1 MLKNKYILDPWSI
14 IENKFDSTKMID
26 SESIFSLGNGKIGQ
40 RGNFEE
46 DFSNNKTIGN
56 YISGIYFR
64 DKTKVGWWKK
74 GYPEYFAKMVNC
86 PNWNKI
92 HISINNQ
99 VLDLNNCKILSYR
112 RELNM
117 KEGWCERKALVLT
130 NNSVKIEIQSKK
142 FISLKRVNIGAI
154 NYKIKVF
161 DDNTNVNILPCID
174 INIRNNDSNW
184 NEPFLETFDSISK
197 NNLSIVN
204 SSVINSEFEIATFF
218 ETTYSLNNEKVDV
231 NYIKSNN
238 KNLIGSSSEFLLN
251 KNDELTVFKVGGY
264 LNSNDSRKK
273 EFHNIIKKECE
284 NALKIGF
291 NDLCKES
298 ADEWKKIWKDSDIK
312 INGDVKS
319 QQAIRFNI
327 FHLNQTFNGN
337 DSKLNIGPKGF
348 TGEKYGGVTY
358 WDTEA
363 YCIPFYL
370 GTKDSSVAKNL
381 LNQRNDQLKN
391 AIKNAEKIGLNH
403 GAALYPMVTVNG
415 EECHNE
421 WEITF
426 EEIHR
431 NAAIAQAIKKYITS
445 TEDYNFLENKGI
457 KILIAISRF
466 WQQRVNYSKALNKYV
481 ILGVT
486 GPNEYENNID
496 NNWYTNYSAKWCLE
510 YTIKQLSEIAK
521 RNSVSKDIICEA
533 NELGLN
539 EISSWKKIIDNIYIP
554 YSKDLNI
561 FIQNDGFLNKDLQP
575 INKIPSSQRPI
586 NQNWSWDRI
595 LRSPYIKQADVLQ
608 GFYFF
613 EDDFSKSELES
624 NFNFYE
630 QFTVH
635 ESSLSACIHSILAS
649 RMNNVEKAYD
659 YFVRASRLDLDD
671 YNKEIKQGLHITSMG
686 GSWMSIIEG
695 FAGVRI
701 LDNKIHLN
709 TKIPKNWE
717 SYSFKL
723 NIKNRKFNVLIN
735 KNESKID
742 LLSGEKIDII
752 LNNHELTINSKTTK
766 INQK

>member
-92 HISINNQ
+92 RISINNQ
-99 VLDLNNCKILSYR
+99 LLDLNKCKILSFK

-130 NNSVKIEIQSKK
+130 NNSIKIEIQSKK

-161 DDNTNVNILPCID
+161 DDNVNINVFPCID
-174 INIRNNDSNW
+174 INVRNNDSNW
-184 NEPFLETFDSISK
+184 NEPFLQTIDSISK

-204 SSVINSEFEIATFF
+204 SKVINSEFQISTFF
-218 ETTYSLNNEKVDV
+218 KSTYSLNNKKVD
-231 NYIKSNN
+231 IKYLESNDE
-238 KNLIGSSSEFLLN
+238 NLIGSSSVFSLN
-251 KNDELTVFKVGGY
+251 KDDELTIFKVGGY
-264 LNSNDSRKK
+264 INSNDSRKK
-273 EFHNIIKKECE
+273 DFNNIIEKECE
-284 NALKIGF
+284 NALKTGF
-291 NDLCKES
+291 IDLCKENT
-298 ADEWKKIWKDSDIK
+298 DEWKKIWDDSDII

-337 DSKLNIGPKGF
+337 DSSLNIGPKGF

-370 GTKDSSVAKNL
+370 GTKDSTVAKNL
-381 LNQRNDQLKN
+381 LNQRYDQLKN

-431 NAAIAQAIKKYITS
+431 NAAIAQAIKKYVT
-445 TEDYNFLENKGI
+445 TTGNYKFLENKGI

-466 WQQRVNYSKALNKYV
+466 WQQRVNYSQLINKYV

-486 GPNEYENNID
+486 GPNEYENNVD

-510 YTIKQLSEIAK
+510 LTLKQLSEIAK
-521 RNSVSKDIICEA
+521 RKNIDIEIVFKNNNINIQEIA
-533 NELGLN
+533 N
-539 EISSWKKIIDNIYIP
+539 WKKIIKNIHLP
-554 YSKDLNI
+554 YSKDLNV

-575 INKIPSSQRPI
+575 IDNIKSDERPI
-586 NQNWSWDRI
+586 NQNWSWDKI

-613 EDDFSKSELES
+613 ENDFSKSELES
-624 NFNFYE
+624 NFNYYE

-649 RMNNVEKAYD
+649 RMNKIEKAYE
-659 YFVRASRLDLDD
+659 YYIRASRLDLDD

-701 LDNKIHLN
+701 FKEKLYIN
-709 TKIPKNWE
+709 TNIPKNWD

-723 NIKNRKFNVLIN
+723 NIKNRKISVLIN
-735 KNESKID
+735 KHETKIE
-742 LLSGEKIDII
+742 LLLGEKIDIV
-752 LNNHELTINSKTTK
+752 LNNQETTIYPKTIK
-766 INQK
+766 IN

>member
-92 HISINNQ
+92 RISINNQ
-99 VLDLNNCKILSYR
+99 LLDLNKCKILSFK

-130 NNSVKIEIQSKK
+130 NNSIKIEIQSKK

-161 DDNTNVNILPCID
+161 DDNVNINVFPCID
-174 INIRNNDSNW
+174 INVRNNDSNW
-184 NEPFLETFDSISK
+184 NEPFLQTIDSISK

-204 SSVINSEFEIATFF
+204 SKVINSEFQISTFF
-218 ETTYSLNNEKVDV
+218 KSTYSLNNKKVD
-231 NYIKSNN
+231 IKYLESNDE
-238 KNLIGSSSEFLLN
+238 NLIGSSSVFTL
-251 KNDELTVFKVGGY
+251 KKHYELTILKVVVY
-264 LNSNDSRKK
+264 INSNDSRKK
-273 EFHNIIKKECE
+273 DFNNIIEKECE
-284 NALKIGF
+284 NALKTGF
-291 NDLCKES
+291 IDLCKENT
-298 ADEWKKIWKDSDIK
+298 DEWKKIWDDSDII

-337 DSKLNIGPKGF
+337 DSSLNIGPKGF

-370 GTKDSSVAKNL
+370 GTKDSTVAKNL
-381 LNQRNDQLKN
+381 LNQRYDQLKN

-431 NAAIAQAIKKYITS
+431 NAAIAQAIKKYVT
-445 TEDYNFLENKGI
+445 TTGNYKFLENKGI

-466 WQQRVNYSKALNKYV
+466 WQQRVNYSQLINKYV

-486 GPNEYENNID
+486 GPNEYENNVD

-510 YTIKQLSEIAK
+510 FTIKQLSEIAK
-521 RNSVSKDIICEA
+521 RKNIDKEIVFKNNNINIQEIA
-533 NELGLN
+533 N
-539 EISSWKKIIDNIYIP
+539 WKKIIKNIHLP
-554 YSKDLNI
+554 YSKDLNV

-575 INKIPSSQRPI
+575 IDNIKSDERPI
-586 NQNWSWDRI
+586 NQNWSWDKI

-613 EDDFSKSELES
+613 ENDFSKSELES
-624 NFNFYE
+624 NFNYYE

-649 RMNNVEKAYD
+649 RMNKIEKAYE
-659 YFVRASRLDLDD
+659 YYIRASRLDLDD

-701 LDNKIHLN
+701 FKEKLYIN
-709 TKIPKNWE
+709 TKIPKNWD

-723 NIKNRKFNVLIN
+723 NVKNRKISVLIN
-735 KNESKID
+735 KHETKIE
-742 LLSGEKIDII
+742 LLLGEKIDIV
-752 LNNHELTINSKTTK
+752 LNNQETTIYPKTIK
-766 INQK
+766 IN

>member
-92 HISINNQ
+92 RISINNQ
-99 VLDLNNCKILSYR
+99 LLDLNKCKILSFK

-130 NNSVKIEIQSKK
+130 NNSIKIEIQSKK

-161 DDNTNVNILPCID
+161 DDNVNINVFPCID
-174 INIRNNDSNW
+174 INVKNNDSNW
-184 NEPFLETFDSISK
+184 NEPFLQTIDSISK

-204 SSVINSEFEIATFF
+204 SKVINSEFQISTFF
-218 ETTYSLNNEKVDV
+218 KSTYSLNNKKVD
-231 NYIKSNN
+231 IKYLESNDE
-238 KNLIGSSSEFLLN
+238 NLIGSSSVFSLN
-251 KNDELTVFKVGGY
+251 KDDELTIFKVGGY
-264 LNSNDSRKK
+264 INSNDSRKK
-273 EFHNIIKKECE
+273 DFNNIIEKECE
-284 NALKIGF
+284 NALKTGF
-291 NDLCKES
+291 IDLCKENT
-298 ADEWKKIWKDSDIK
+298 DEWKKIWNDSDII

-337 DSKLNIGPKGF
+337 DSSLNIGPKGF

-370 GTKDSSVAKNL
+370 GTKDSTVAKNL
-381 LNQRNDQLKN
+381 LNQRYDQLKN

-431 NAAIAQAIKKYITS
+431 NAAIAQAIKKYVT
-445 TEDYNFLENKGI
+445 TTGNYKFLENKGI

-466 WQQRVNYSKALNKYV
+466 WQQRVNYSQLINKYV

-486 GPNEYENNID
+486 GPNEYENNVD

-510 YTIKQLSEIAK
+510 FTIKQLSEIAK
-521 RNSVSKDIICEA
+521 RKNIDKEIVFKNNNINIQEIA
-533 NELGLN
+533 N
-539 EISSWKKIIDNIYIP
+539 WKKIIKNIHLP
-554 YSKDLNI
+554 YSKDLNV

-575 INKIPSSQRPI
+575 IDNIKSDERPI
-586 NQNWSWDRI
+586 NQNWSWDKI

-613 EDDFSKSELES
+613 ENDFSKSELES
-624 NFNFYE
+624 NFNYYE

-649 RMNNVEKAYD
+649 RMNKIEKAYE
-659 YFVRASRLDLDD
+659 YYIRASRLDLDD

-701 LDNKIHLN
+701 FKEKLYIN
-709 TKIPKNWE
+709 TNIPKNWD

-723 NIKNRKFNVLIN
+723 NIKNRKISVLIN
-735 KNESKID
+735 KHETKIK
-742 LLSGEKIDII
+742 LLLGEKIDIV
-752 LNNHELTINSKTTK
+752 LNNQETTIYPKTIK
-766 INQK
+766 IN

>member
-92 HISINNQ
+92 RISINNQ
-99 VLDLNNCKILSYR
+99 LLDLNKCKILSFK

-130 NNSVKIEIQSKK
+130 NNSIKIEIQSKK

-161 DDNTNVNILPCID
+161 DDNVNINVFPCID
-174 INIRNNDSNW
+174 INVRNNDSNW
-184 NEPFLETFDSISK
+184 NEPFLQTIDSISK

-204 SSVINSEFEIATFF
+204 SKVINSEFQISTFF
-218 ETTYSLNNEKVDV
+218 KSTYSLNNKKVD
-231 NYIKSNN
+231 IKYLESNDE
-238 KNLIGSSSEFLLN
+238 NLIGSSSVFSLN
-251 KNDELTVFKVGGY
+251 KDDELTIFKVGGY
-264 LNSNDSRKK
+264 INSNDSRKK
-273 EFHNIIKKECE
+273 DFNNIIEKECE
-284 NALKIGF
+284 NALKTGF
-291 NDLCKES
+291 IDLCKENT
-298 ADEWKKIWKDSDIK
+298 DEWKKIWDDSDII

-337 DSKLNIGPKGF
+337 DSSLNIGPKGF

-370 GTKDSSVAKNL
+370 GTKDSTVAKNL
-381 LNQRNDQLKN
+381 LNQRYDQLKN

-431 NAAIAQAIKKYITS
+431 NAAIAQAIKKYVT
-445 TEDYNFLENKGI
+445 TTGNYKFLENKGI

-466 WQQRVNYSKALNKYV
+466 WQQRVNYSQLINKYV

-486 GPNEYENNID
+486 GPNEYENNVD

-510 YTIKQLSEIAK
+510 FTIKQLSEIAK
-521 RNSVSKDIICEA
+521 RKNIDKEIVFKNNNINIQEIA
-533 NELGLN
+533 N
-539 EISSWKKIIDNIYIP
+539 WKKIIKNIHLP
-554 YSKDLNI
+554 YSKDLNV

-575 INKIPSSQRPI
+575 IDNIKSDERPI
-586 NQNWSWDRI
+586 NQNWSWDKI

-613 EDDFSKSELES
+613 ENDFSKSELES
-624 NFNFYE
+624 NFNYYE

-649 RMNNVEKAYD
+649 RMNKIEKAYE
-659 YFVRASRLDLDD
+659 YYIRASRLDLDD

-701 LDNKIHLN
+701 IKEKLYIN
-709 TKIPKNWE
+709 TNIPKNWD

-723 NIKNRKFNVLIN
+723 NIKNRKISVLIN
-735 KNESKID
+735 KHETKIK
-742 LLSGEKIDII
+742 LLLGEKIDIV
-752 LNNHELTINSKTTK
+752 LNNQETTIYPKTIK
-766 INQK
+766 IN

>member
-92 HISINNQ
+92 RISINNQ
-99 VLDLNNCKILSYR
+99 LLDLNKCKILSFK

-130 NNSVKIEIQSKK
+130 NNSIKIEIQSKK

-161 DDNTNVNILPCID
+161 DDNVNINVFPCID
-174 INIRNNDSNW
+174 INVKNNDSNW
-184 NEPFLETFDSISK
+184 NEPFLQTIDSISK

-204 SSVINSEFEIATFF
+204 SKVINSEFQISTFF
-218 ETTYSLNNEKVDV
+218 KSTYSLNNKKVD
-231 NYIKSNN
+231 IKYLESNDE
-238 KNLIGSSSEFLLN
+238 NLIGSSSVFSLN
-251 KNDELTVFKVGGY
+251 KDDELTIFKVGGY
-264 LNSNDSRKK
+264 INSNDSRKK
-273 EFHNIIKKECE
+273 DFNNIIEKECE
-284 NALKIGF
+284 NALKTGF
-291 NDLCKES
+291 IELCKENT
-298 ADEWKKIWKDSDIK
+298 DEWKKIWDDSDIIIK
-312 INGDVKS
+312 GDVKS

-337 DSKLNIGPKGF
+337 DSSLNIGPKGF

-370 GTKDSSVAKNL
+370 GTKDSTVAKNL
-381 LNQRNDQLKN
+381 LNQRYDQLKN

-431 NAAIAQAIKKYITS
+431 NAAIAQAIKKYVT
-445 TEDYNFLENKGI
+445 TTGNYKFLENKGI

-466 WQQRVNYSKALNKYV
+466 WQQRVNYSQLINKYV

-486 GPNEYENNID
+486 GPNEYENNVD

-510 YTIKQLSEIAK
+510 FTIKQLSEIAK
-521 RNSVSKDIICEA
+521 RKNIDKEIVFKNNNINIQEIA
-533 NELGLN
+533 N
-539 EISSWKKIIDNIYIP
+539 WKKIIKNIHLP
-554 YSKDLNI
+554 YSKDLNV

-575 INKIPSSQRPI
+575 IDNIKSDERPI
-586 NQNWSWDRI
+586 NQNWSWDKI

-613 EDDFSKSELES
+613 ENDFSKSELES
-624 NFNFYE
+624 NFNYYE

-649 RMNNVEKAYD
+649 RMNKIEKAYE
-659 YFVRASRLDLDD
+659 YYIRASRLDLDD

-701 LDNKIHLN
+701 FKEKLYIN
-709 TKIPKNWE
+709 TNIPKNWD

-723 NIKNRKFNVLIN
+723 NIKNRKISVLIN
-735 KNESKID
+735 KHETKIK
-742 LLSGEKIDII
+742 LLLGEKIDIV
-752 LNNHELTINSKTTK
+752 LNNQETTIYPKTIK
-766 INQK
+766 IN

>member
-92 HISINNQ
+92 RISINNQ
-99 VLDLNNCKILSYR
+99 LLDLNKCKILSFK

-130 NNSVKIEIQSKK
+130 NNSIKIEIQSKK

-161 DDNTNVNILPCID
+161 DDNVNINVFPCID
-174 INIRNNDSNW
+174 INVRNNDSNW
-184 NEPFLETFDSISK
+184 NEPFLQTIDSISK

-204 SSVINSEFEIATFF
+204 SKVINSEFQISTFF
-218 ETTYSLNNEKVDV
+218 KSTYSLNNKKVD
-231 NYIKSNN
+231 IKYLESNDE
-238 KNLIGSSSEFLLN
+238 NLIGSSSVFSLN
-251 KNDELTVFKVGGY
+251 KDDELTIFKVGGY
-264 LNSNDSRKK
+264 INSNDSRKK
-273 EFHNIIKKECE
+273 DFNNIIEKECE
-284 NALKIGF
+284 NALKTGF
-291 NDLCKES
+291 IDLCKENT
-298 ADEWKKIWKDSDIK
+298 DEWKKIWDDSDIIIK
-312 INGDVKS
+312 GDVKS

-337 DSKLNIGPKGF
+337 DSSLNIGPKGF

-370 GTKDSSVAKNL
+370 GTKDSTVAKNL
-381 LNQRNDQLKN
+381 LNQRYDQLKN

-431 NAAIAQAIKKYITS
+431 NAAIAQAIKKYVT
-445 TEDYNFLENKGI
+445 TTGNYKFLENKGI

-466 WQQRVNYSKALNKYV
+466 WQQRVNYSQLINKYV

-486 GPNEYENNID
+486 GPNEYENNVD

-510 YTIKQLSEIAK
+510 FTIKQLSEIAK
-521 RNSVSKDIICEA
+521 RKNIDKEIVFKNNNINIQEIA
-533 NELGLN
+533 N
-539 EISSWKKIIDNIYIP
+539 WKKIIKNIHLP
-554 YSKDLNI
+554 YSKDLNV

-575 INKIPSSQRPI
+575 IDNIKSDERPI
-586 NQNWSWDRI
+586 NQNWSWDKI

-613 EDDFSKSELES
+613 ENDFSKSELES
-624 NFNFYE
+624 NFNYYE

-649 RMNNVEKAYD
+649 RMNKIEKAYE
-659 YFVRASRLDLDD
+659 YYIRASRLDLDD

-701 LDNKIHLN
+701 FKEKLYIN
-709 TKIPKNWE
+709 TKIPKNWD

-723 NIKNRKFNVLIN
+723 NVKNRKISVLIN
-735 KNESKID
+735 KHETKIE
-742 LLSGEKIDII
+742 LLLGEKIDIV
-752 LNNHELTINSKTTK
+752 LNNQETTIYPKTIK
-766 INQK
+766 IN

>member
-92 HISINNQ
+92 RISINNQ
-99 VLDLNNCKILSYR
+99 LLDLNKCKILSFK

-130 NNSVKIEIQSKK
+130 NNSIKIEIQSKK

-161 DDNTNVNILPCID
+161 DDNVNINVFPCID
-174 INIRNNDSNW
+174 INVKNNDSNW
-184 NEPFLETFDSISK
+184 NEPFLQTIDSISK

-204 SSVINSEFEIATFF
+204 SKVINSEFQISTFF
-218 ETTYSLNNEKVDV
+218 KSTYSLNNKKVD
-231 NYIKSNN
+231 IKYLESNDE
-238 KNLIGSSSEFLLN
+238 NLIGSSSVFSLN
-251 KNDELTVFKVGGY
+251 KDDELTIFKVGGY
-264 LNSNDSRKK
+264 INSNDSRKK
-273 EFHNIIKKECE
+273 DFNNIIEKECE
-284 NALKIGF
+284 NALKTGF
-291 NDLCKES
+291 IDLCKENT
-298 ADEWKKIWKDSDIK
+298 DEWKKIWDDSDIIIK
-312 INGDVKS
+312 GDVKS

-337 DSKLNIGPKGF
+337 DSSLNIGPKGF

-370 GTKDSSVAKNL
+370 GTKDSTVAKNL
-381 LNQRNDQLKN
+381 LNQRYDQLKN

-431 NAAIAQAIKKYITS
+431 NAAIAQAIKKYVT
-445 TEDYNFLENKGI
+445 TTGNYKFLENKGI

-466 WQQRVNYSKALNKYV
+466 WQQRVNYSQLINKYV

-486 GPNEYENNID
+486 GPNEYENNVD

-510 YTIKQLSEIAK
+510 FTIKQLSEIAK
-521 RNSVSKDIICEA
+521 RKNIDKEIVFKNNNINIQEIA
-533 NELGLN
+533 N
-539 EISSWKKIIDNIYIP
+539 WKKIIKNIHLP
-554 YSKDLNI
+554 YSKDLNV

-575 INKIPSSQRPI
+575 IDNIKSDERPI
-586 NQNWSWDRI
+586 NQNWSWDKI

-613 EDDFSKSELES
+613 ENDFSKSELES
-624 NFNFYE
+624 NFNYYE

-649 RMNNVEKAYD
+649 RMNKIEKAYE
-659 YFVRASRLDLDD
+659 YYIRASRLDLDD

-701 LDNKIHLN
+701 FKEKLYIN
-709 TKIPKNWE
+709 TNIPKNWD

-723 NIKNRKFNVLIN
+723 NIKNRKISVLIN
-735 KNESKID
+735 KHETKIE
-742 LLSGEKIDII
+742 LLLGEKIDIV
-752 LNNHELTINSKTTK
+752 LNNQETTIYPKTIK
-766 INQK
+766 IN

>member
-92 HISINNQ
+92 RISINNQ
-99 VLDLNNCKILSYR
+99 LLDLNKCKILSFK

-130 NNSVKIEIQSKK
+130 NNSIKIEIQSKK

-161 DDNTNVNILPCID
+161 DDNVNINVFPCID
-174 INIRNNDSNW
+174 INVRNNDSNW
-184 NEPFLETFDSISK
+184 NEPFLQTIDSISK

-204 SSVINSEFEIATFF
+204 SKVINSEFQISTFF
-218 ETTYSLNNEKVDV
+218 KSTYSLNNKKVD
-231 NYIKSNN
+231 IKYLESNDE
-238 KNLIGSSSEFLLN
+238 NLIGSSSVFSLN
-251 KNDELTVFKVGGY
+251 KDDELTIFKVGGY
-264 LNSNDSRKK
+264 INSNDSRKK
-273 EFHNIIKKECE
+273 DFNNIIEKECE
-284 NALKIGF
+284 NALKTGF
-291 NDLCKES
+291 IDLCKENTV
-298 ADEWKKIWKDSDIK
+298 EWKKIWDDSDII

-337 DSKLNIGPKGF
+337 DSNLNIGPKGF

-370 GTKDSSVAKNL
+370 GTKDSTVAKNL
-381 LNQRNDQLKN
+381 LNQRYDQLKN

-431 NAAIAQAIKKYITS
+431 NAAIAQAIKKYVT
-445 TEDYNFLENKGI
+445 TTGNYKFLENKGI

-466 WQQRVNYSKALNKYV
+466 WQQRVNYSQLINKYV

-486 GPNEYENNID
+486 GPNEYENNVD

-510 YTIKQLSEIAK
+510 FTIKQLSEIAK
-521 RNSVSKDIICEA
+521 RKNIDIEIVFKNNNINIQEIA
-533 NELGLN
+533 N
-539 EISSWKKIIDNIYIP
+539 WKKIIKNIHLP
-554 YSKDLNI
+554 YSKDLNV

-575 INKIPSSQRPI
+575 IDNIKSDERPI
-586 NQNWSWDRI
+586 NQNWSWDKI

-613 EDDFSKSELES
+613 ENDFSKSELES
-624 NFNFYE
+624 NFNYYE

-649 RMNNVEKAYD
+649 RMNKIEKAYE
-659 YFVRASRLDLDD
+659 YYIRASRLDLDD

-701 LDNKIHLN
+701 FKEKLYIN
-709 TKIPKNWE
+709 TNIPKNWD

-723 NIKNRKFNVLIN
+723 NIKNRKISVLIN
-735 KNESKID
+735 KHETKIE
-742 LLSGEKIDII
+742 LLLGEKIDIV
-752 LNNHELTINSKTTK
+752 LNNQETTIYPKTIK
-766 INQK
+766 IN

>member
-92 HISINNQ
+92 RISINNQ
-99 VLDLNNCKILSYR
+99 LLDLNKCKILSFK

-130 NNSVKIEIQSKK
+130 NNSIKIEIQSKK

-161 DDNTNVNILPCID
+161 DDNVNINVFPCID
-174 INIRNNDSNW
+174 INVRNNDSNW
-184 NEPFLETFDSISK
+184 NEPFLQTIDSISK

-204 SSVINSEFEIATFF
+204 SKVINSEFQISTFF
-218 ETTYSLNNEKVDV
+218 KSTYSLNNKKVD
-231 NYIKSNN
+231 IKYLESNDE
-238 KNLIGSSSEFLLN
+238 NLIGSSSVFSLN
-251 KNDELTVFKVGGY
+251 KDDELTIFKVGGY
-264 LNSNDSRKK
+264 INSNDSRKK
-273 EFHNIIKKECE
+273 DFNNIIEKECE
-284 NALKIGF
+284 NALKTGF
-291 NDLCKES
+291 IELCKENT
-298 ADEWKKIWKDSDIK
+298 DEWKKIWDDSDIIIK
-312 INGDVKS
+312 GDVKS

-337 DSKLNIGPKGF
+337 DSSLNIGPKGF

-370 GTKDSSVAKNL
+370 GTKDSTVAKNL
-381 LNQRNDQLKN
+381 LNQRYDQLKN

-431 NAAIAQAIKKYITS
+431 NAAIAQAIKKYVT
-445 TEDYNFLENKGI
+445 TTGNYKFLENKGI

-466 WQQRVNYSKALNKYV
+466 WQQRVNYSQLINKYV

-486 GPNEYENNID
+486 GPNEYENNVD

-510 YTIKQLSEIAK
+510 FTIKQLSEIAK
-521 RNSVSKDIICEA
+521 RKNIDKEIVFKNNNINIQEIA
-533 NELGLN
+533 N
-539 EISSWKKIIDNIYIP
+539 WKKIIKNIHLP
-554 YSKDLNI
+554 YSKDLNV

-575 INKIPSSQRPI
+575 IDNIKSDERPI
-586 NQNWSWDRI
+586 NQNWSWDKI

-613 EDDFSKSELES
+613 ENDFSKSELES
-624 NFNFYE
+624 NFNYYE

-649 RMNNVEKAYD
+649 RMNKIEKAYE
-659 YFVRASRLDLDD
+659 YYIRASRLDLDD

-701 LDNKIHLN
+701 FKEKLYIN
-709 TKIPKNWE
+709 TKIPKKWD

-723 NIKNRKFNVLIN
+723 NVKNRKISVLIN
-735 KNESKID
+735 KHETKIE
-742 LLSGEKIDII
+742 LLLGEKIDIV
-752 LNNHELTINSKTTK
+752 LNNQETTIYPKTIK
-766 INQK
+766 IN

>member
-92 HISINNQ
+92 RISINNQ
-99 VLDLNNCKILSYR
+99 LLDLNKCKILSFK

-130 NNSVKIEIQSKK
+130 NNSIKIEIQSKK

-161 DDNTNVNILPCID
+161 DDNVNINVFPCID
-174 INIRNNDSNW
+174 INVKNNDSNW
-184 NEPFLETFDSISK
+184 NEPFLQTIDSISK

-204 SSVINSEFEIATFF
+204 SKVINSEFQISTFF
-218 ETTYSLNNEKVDV
+218 KSTYSLNNKKVD
-231 NYIKSNN
+231 IKYLESNDE
-238 KNLIGSSSEFLLN
+238 NLIGSSSVFSLN
-251 KNDELTVFKVGGY
+251 KDDELTIFKVGGY
-264 LNSNDSRKK
+264 INSNDSRKK
-273 EFHNIIKKECE
+273 DFNNIIEKECE
-284 NALKIGF
+284 NALKTGF
-291 NDLCKES
+291 IDLCKENT
-298 ADEWKKIWKDSDIK
+298 DEWKKIWDDSDII

-337 DSKLNIGPKGF
+337 DSSLNIGPKGF

-370 GTKDSSVAKNL
+370 GTKDSTVAKNL
-381 LNQRNDQLKN
+381 LNQRYDQLKN

-431 NAAIAQAIKKYITS
+431 NAAIAQAIKKYVT
-445 TEDYNFLENKGI
+445 TTGNYKFLENKGI

-466 WQQRVNYSKALNKYV
+466 WQQRVNYSQLINKYV

-486 GPNEYENNID
+486 GPNEYENNVD

-510 YTIKQLSEIAK
+510 FTIKQLSEIAK
-521 RNSVSKDIICEA
+521 RKNIDIEIVFKNNNINIQEIA
-533 NELGLN
+533 N
-539 EISSWKKIIDNIYIP
+539 WKKIIKNIHLP
-554 YSKDLNI
+554 YSKDLNV

-575 INKIPSSQRPI
+575 IDNIKSDERPI
-586 NQNWSWDRI
+586 NQNWSWDKI

-613 EDDFSKSELES
+613 ENDFSKSELES
-624 NFNFYE
+624 NFNYYE

-649 RMNNVEKAYD
+649 RMNKIEKAYE
-659 YFVRASRLDLDD
+659 YYIRASRLDLDD

-701 LDNKIHLN
+701 FKEKLYIN
-709 TKIPKNWE
+709 TNIPKNWD

-723 NIKNRKFNVLIN
+723 NVKNRKISVLIN
-735 KNESKID
+735 KHETKIE
-742 LLSGEKIDII
+742 LLLGEKIDIV
-752 LNNHELTINSKTTK
+752 LNNQETTIYPKTIK
-766 INQK
+766 IN

>member
-92 HISINNQ
+92 RISINNQ
-99 VLDLNNCKILSYR
+99 LLDLNKCKILSFK

-130 NNSVKIEIQSKK
+130 NNSIKIEIQSKK

-161 DDNTNVNILPCID
+161 DDNVNINVFPCID
-174 INIRNNDSNW
+174 INVRNNDSNW
-184 NEPFLETFDSISK
+184 NEPFLQTIDSISK

-204 SSVINSEFEIATFF
+204 SKVINSEFQISTFF
-218 ETTYSLNNEKVDV
+218 KSTYSLNNKKVD
-231 NYIKSNN
+231 IKYLESNDE
-238 KNLIGSSSEFLLN
+238 NLIGSSSVFSLN
-251 KNDELTVFKVGGY
+251 KDDELTIFKVGGY
-264 LNSNDSRKK
+264 INSNDSRKK
-273 EFHNIIKKECE
+273 DFNNIIEKECE
-284 NALKIGF
+284 NALKTGF
-291 NDLCKES
+291 IDLCKENT
-298 ADEWKKIWKDSDIK
+298 DEWKKIWDDSDII

-337 DSKLNIGPKGF
+337 DSSLNIGPKGF

-370 GTKDSSVAKNL
+370 GTKDSTVAKNL
-381 LNQRNDQLKN
+381 LNQRYDQLKN

-431 NAAIAQAIKKYITS
+431 NSAIAQAIKKYVT
-445 TEDYNFLENKGI
+445 TTGNYKFLENKGI

-466 WQQRVNYSKALNKYV
+466 WQQRVNYSQLINKYV

-486 GPNEYENNID
+486 GPNEYENNVD

-510 YTIKQLSEIAK
+510 FTIKQLSEIAK
-521 RNSVSKDIICEA
+521 RKNIDIEIVFKNNNINIQEIA
-533 NELGLN
+533 N
-539 EISSWKKIIDNIYIP
+539 WKKIIKNIHLP
-554 YSKDLNI
+554 YSKDLNV

-575 INKIPSSQRPI
+575 IDNIKSDERPI
-586 NQNWSWDRI
+586 NQNWSWDKI

-613 EDDFSKSELES
+613 ENDFSKSELES
-624 NFNFYE
+624 NFNYYE

-649 RMNNVEKAYD
+649 RMNKIEKAYE
-659 YFVRASRLDLDD
+659 YYIRASRLDLDD

-701 LDNKIHLN
+701 FKEKLYIN
-709 TKIPKNWE
+709 TNIPKNWD

-723 NIKNRKFNVLIN
+723 NIKNRKISVLIN
-735 KNESKID
+735 KHETKIE
-742 LLSGEKIDII
+742 LLLGEKIDIV
-752 LNNHELTINSKTTK
+752 LNNQETTIYPKTIK
-766 INQK
+766 IN

>member
-1 MLKNKYILDPWSI
+1 MLKNQSILDPWSI
-14 IENKFDSTKMID
+14 LENQFDSTKMID

-92 HISINNQ
+92 RISINNQ
-99 VLDLNNCKILSYR
+99 LLDLNKCKILSFK

-130 NNSVKIEIQSKK
+130 NNSIKIEIQSKK

-161 DDNTNVNILPCID
+161 DDNVNINVFPCID
-174 INIRNNDSNW
+174 INVRNNDSNW
-184 NEPFLETFDSISK
+184 NEPFLQTIDSISK

-204 SSVINSEFEIATFF
+204 SKVINSEFQISTFF
-218 ETTYSLNNEKVDV
+218 KSTYSLNNKKVD
-231 NYIKSNN
+231 IKYLESNDE
-238 KNLIGSSSEFLLN
+238 NLIGSSSVFSLN
-251 KNDELTVFKVGGY
+251 KDDELTIFKVGGY
-264 LNSNDSRKK
+264 INSNDSRKK
-273 EFHNIIKKECE
+273 DFNNIIEKECE
-284 NALKIGF
+284 NALKTGF
-291 NDLCKES
+291 IDLCKENT
-298 ADEWKKIWKDSDIK
+298 DEWKKIWDDSDIIIK
-312 INGDVKS
+312 GDVKS

-337 DSKLNIGPKGF
+337 DSSLNIGPKGF

-370 GTKDSSVAKNL
+370 GTKDSTVAKNL
-381 LNQRNDQLKN
+381 LNQRYDQLKN

-431 NAAIAQAIKKYITS
+431 NAAIAQAIKKYVT
-445 TEDYNFLENKGI
+445 TTGNYKFLENKGI

-466 WQQRVNYSKALNKYV
+466 WQQRVNYSQLINKYV

-486 GPNEYENNID
+486 GPNEYENNVD

-510 YTIKQLSEIAK
+510 FTIKQLSEIAK
-521 RNSVSKDIICEA
+521 RKNIDIEIVFKNNNINIQEIA
-533 NELGLN
+533 N
-539 EISSWKKIIDNIYIP
+539 WKKIIKNIHLP
-554 YSKDLNI
+554 YSKDLNV

-575 INKIPSSQRPI
+575 IDNIKSDERPI
-586 NQNWSWDRI
+586 NQNWSWDKI

-613 EDDFSKSELES
+613 ENDFSKSELES
-624 NFNFYE
+624 NFNYYE

-649 RMNNVEKAYD
+649 RMNKIEKAYE
-659 YFVRASRLDLDD
+659 YYIRASRLDLDD

-701 LDNKIHLN
+701 FKEKLYIN
-709 TKIPKNWE
+709 TNIPKNWD

-723 NIKNRKFNVLIN
+723 NIKNRKISVLIN
-735 KNESKID
+735 KHETKIE
-742 LLSGEKIDII
+742 LLLGEKIDIV
-752 LNNHELTINSKTTK
+752 LNNQETTIYPKTIK
-766 INQK
+766 IN

>member
-92 HISINNQ
+92 RISINNQ
-99 VLDLNNCKILSYR
+99 LLDLNKCKILSFK

-130 NNSVKIEIQSKK
+130 NNSIKIEIQSKK

-161 DDNTNVNILPCID
+161 DDNVNINVFPCID
-174 INIRNNDSNW
+174 INVRNNDSNW
-184 NEPFLETFDSISK
+184 NEPFLQTIDSISK

-204 SSVINSEFEIATFF
+204 SKVINSEFQISTFF
-218 ETTYSLNNEKVDV
+218 KSTYSLNNKKVD
-231 NYIKSNN
+231 IKYLESNDE
-238 KNLIGSSSEFLLN
+238 NLIGSSSVFSLN
-251 KNDELTVFKVGGY
+251 KDDELTIFKVGGY
-264 LNSNDSRKK
+264 INSNDSRKK
-273 EFHNIIKKECE
+273 DFNNIIEKECE
-284 NALKIGF
+284 NALKTGF
-291 NDLCKES
+291 IDLCKENT
-298 ADEWKKIWKDSDIK
+298 DEWKKIWDDSDII

-337 DSKLNIGPKGF
+337 DSSLNIGPKGF

-370 GTKDSSVAKNL
+370 GTKDSTVAKNL
-381 LNQRNDQLKN
+381 LNQRYDQLKN

-431 NAAIAQAIKKYITS
+431 NAAIAQAIKKYVT
-445 TEDYNFLENKGI
+445 TTGNYKFLENKGI

-466 WQQRVNYSKALNKYV
+466 WQQRVNYSQLINKYV

-486 GPNEYENNID
+486 GPNEYENNVD

-510 YTIKQLSEIAK
+510 FTIKQLSEIAK
-521 RNSVSKDIICEA
+521 RKNIDIEIVFKNNNINIQEIA
-533 NELGLN
+533 N
-539 EISSWKKIIDNIYIP
+539 WKKIIKNIHLP
-554 YSKDLNI
+554 YSKDLNV

-575 INKIPSSQRPI
+575 IDNIKSDERPI
-586 NQNWSWDRI
+586 NQNWSWDKI

-613 EDDFSKSELES
+613 ENDFSKSELES
-624 NFNFYE
+624 NFNYYE

-649 RMNNVEKAYD
+649 RMNKIEKAYE
-659 YFVRASRLDLDD
+659 YYIRASRLDLDD

-701 LDNKIHLN
+701 FKEKLYIN
-709 TKIPKNWE
+709 TNIPKNWD

-723 NIKNRKFNVLIN
+723 NIKNRKISVLIN
-735 KNESKID
+735 KHETKIE
-742 LLSGEKIDII
+742 LLLGEKINIV
-752 LNNHELTINSKTTK
+752 LNNQETTIYPKTIK
-766 INQK
+766 IN

>member
-92 HISINNQ
+92 RISINNQ
-99 VLDLNNCKILSYR
+99 LLDLNKCKILSFK

-130 NNSVKIEIQSKK
+130 NNSIKIEIQSKK

-161 DDNTNVNILPCID
+161 DDNVNINVFPCID
-174 INIRNNDSNW
+174 INVRNNDSNW
-184 NEPFLETFDSISK
+184 NEPFLQTIDSISK

-204 SSVINSEFEIATFF
+204 SKVINSEFQISTFF
-218 ETTYSLNNEKVDV
+218 KSTYSLNNKKVD
-231 NYIKSNN
+231 IKYLESNDE
-238 KNLIGSSSEFLLN
+238 NLIGSSSVFSLN
-251 KNDELTVFKVGGY
+251 KDDELTIFKVGGY
-264 LNSNDSRKK
+264 INSNDSRKK
-273 EFHNIIKKECE
+273 DFNNIIEKECE
-284 NALKIGF
+284 NALKTGF
-291 NDLCKES
+291 IDLCKENT
-298 ADEWKKIWKDSDIK
+298 DEWKKIWDDSDII

-337 DSKLNIGPKGF
+337 DSSLNIGPKGF

-370 GTKDSSVAKNL
+370 GTKDSTVAKNL
-381 LNQRNDQLKN
+381 LNQRYDQLKN
-391 AIKNAEKIGLNH
+391 AIKNAEKIGLNN

-431 NAAIAQAIKKYITS
+431 NAAIAQAIKKYVT
-445 TEDYNFLENKGI
+445 TTGNYKFLENKGI

-466 WQQRVNYSKALNKYV
+466 WQQRVNYSQLINKYV

-486 GPNEYENNID
+486 GPNEYENNVD

-510 YTIKQLSEIAK
+510 FTIKQLSEIAK
-521 RNSVSKDIICEA
+521 RKNIDKEIVFKNNNINIQEIA
-533 NELGLN
+533 N
-539 EISSWKKIIDNIYIP
+539 WKKIIKNIHLP
-554 YSKDLNI
+554 YSKDLNV

-575 INKIPSSQRPI
+575 IDNIKSDERPI
-586 NQNWSWDRI
+586 NQNWSWDKI

-613 EDDFSKSELES
+613 ENDFSKSELES
-624 NFNFYE
+624 NFNYYE

-649 RMNNVEKAYD
+649 RMNKIEKAYE
-659 YFVRASRLDLDD
+659 YYIRASRLDLDD

-701 LDNKIHLN
+701 FKEKLYIN
-709 TKIPKNWE
+709 TNIPKNWD

-723 NIKNRKFNVLIN
+723 NIKNRKISVLIN
-735 KNESKID
+735 KHETKIE
-742 LLSGEKIDII
+742 LLLGEKIDIV
-752 LNNHELTINSKTTK
+752 LNNQETTIYPKTIK
-766 INQK
+766 IN

>member
-92 HISINNQ
+92 RISINNQ
-99 VLDLNNCKILSYR
+99 LLDLNKCKILSFK

-130 NNSVKIEIQSKK
+130 NNSIKIEIQSKK

-161 DDNTNVNILPCID
+161 DDNVNINVFPCID
-174 INIRNNDSNW
+174 INVKNNDSNW
-184 NEPFLETFDSISK
+184 NEPFLQTIDSISK

-204 SSVINSEFEIATFF
+204 SKVINSEFQISTFF
-218 ETTYSLNNEKVDV
+218 KSTYSLNNKKVD
-231 NYIKSNN
+231 IKYLESNDE
-238 KNLIGSSSEFLLN
+238 NLIGSSSVFSLN
-251 KNDELTVFKVGGY
+251 KDDELTIFKVGGY
-264 LNSNDSRKK
+264 INSNDSRKK
-273 EFHNIIKKECE
+273 DFNNIIEKECE
-284 NALKIGF
+284 NALKTGF
-291 NDLCKES
+291 IDLCKENT
-298 ADEWKKIWKDSDIK
+298 DEWKKIWDDSDII

-337 DSKLNIGPKGF
+337 DSSLNIGPKGF

-370 GTKDSSVAKNL
+370 GTKDSTVAKNL
-381 LNQRNDQLKN
+381 LNQRYDQLKN

-431 NAAIAQAIKKYITS
+431 NAAIAQAIKKYVT
-445 TEDYNFLENKGI
+445 TTGNYKFLENKGI

-466 WQQRVNYSKALNKYV
+466 WQQRVNYSQLINKYV

-486 GPNEYENNID
+486 GPNEYENNVD

-510 YTIKQLSEIAK
+510 FTIKQLSEIAK
-521 RNSVSKDIICEA
+521 RKNIDK
-533 NELGLN
+533 
-539 EISSWKKIIDNIYIP
+539 EIVFKNNNINIQEIVNWKKIIKNIHLP
-554 YSKDLNI
+554 YSKDLNV

-575 INKIPSSQRPI
+575 IDNIKSDERPI
-586 NQNWSWDRI
+586 NQNWSWDKI

-613 EDDFSKSELES
+613 ENDFSKSELES
-624 NFNFYE
+624 NFNYYE

-649 RMNNVEKAYD
+649 RMNKIEKAYE
-659 YFVRASRLDLDD
+659 YYIRASRLDLDD

-701 LDNKIHLN
+701 FKEKLYIN
-709 TKIPKNWE
+709 TNIPKNWD

-723 NIKNRKFNVLIN
+723 NVKNRKISVLIN
-735 KNESKID
+735 KHETKIE
-742 LLSGEKIDII
+742 LLLGEKIDIV
-752 LNNHELTINSKTTK
+752 LNNQETTIYPKTIK
-766 INQK
+766 IN

>member
-92 HISINNQ
+92 RISINNQ
-99 VLDLNNCKILSYR
+99 LLDLNKCKILSFK

-130 NNSVKIEIQSKK
+130 NNSIKIEIQSKK

-161 DDNTNVNILPCID
+161 DDNVNINVFPCID
-174 INIRNNDSNW
+174 INVRNNDSNW
-184 NEPFLETFDSISK
+184 NEPFLQTIDSISK

-204 SSVINSEFEIATFF
+204 SKVINSEFQISTFF
-218 ETTYSLNNEKVDV
+218 KSTYSLNNKKVD
-231 NYIKSNN
+231 IKYLESNDE
-238 KNLIGSSSEFLLN
+238 NLIGSSSVFSLN
-251 KNDELTVFKVGGY
+251 KDDELTIFKVGGY
-264 LNSNDSRKK
+264 INSNDSRKK
-273 EFHNIIKKECE
+273 DFNNIIEKECE
-284 NALKIGF
+284 NALKTGF
-291 NDLCKES
+291 IELCKENT
-298 ADEWKKIWKDSDIK
+298 DEWKKIWDDSDIIIK
-312 INGDVKS
+312 GDVKS

-337 DSKLNIGPKGF
+337 DSSLNIGPKGF

-370 GTKDSSVAKNL
+370 GTKDSTVAKNL
-381 LNQRNDQLKN
+381 LNQRYDQLKN

-431 NAAIAQAIKKYITS
+431 NAAIAQAIKKYVT
-445 TEDYNFLENKGI
+445 TTGNYKFLENKGI

-466 WQQRVNYSKALNKYV
+466 WQQRVNYSQLINKYV

-486 GPNEYENNID
+486 GPNEYENNVD

-510 YTIKQLSEIAK
+510 FTIKQLSEIAK
-521 RNSVSKDIICEA
+521 RKNIDIEIVFKNNNINIQEIA
-533 NELGLN
+533 N
-539 EISSWKKIIDNIYIP
+539 WKKIIKNIHLP
-554 YSKDLNI
+554 YSKDLNV

-575 INKIPSSQRPI
+575 IDNIKSDERPI
-586 NQNWSWDRI
+586 NQNWSWDKI

-613 EDDFSKSELES
+613 ENDFSKSELES
-624 NFNFYE
+624 NFNYYE

-649 RMNNVEKAYD
+649 RMNKIEKAYE
-659 YFVRASRLDLDD
+659 YYIRASRLDLDD

-686 GSWMSIIEG
+686 GSWMSIVEG

-701 LDNKIHLN
+701 FKEKLYIN
-709 TKIPKNWE
+709 TKIPKNWD

-723 NIKNRKFNVLIN
+723 NVKNRKISVLIN
-735 KNESKID
+735 KHETKIE
-742 LLSGEKIDII
+742 LLLGEKIDIV
-752 LNNHELTINSKTTK
+752 LNNQETTIYPKTIK
-766 INQK
+766 IN

>member
-92 HISINNQ
+92 RISINNQ
-99 VLDLNNCKILSYR
+99 LLDLNKCKILSFK

-130 NNSVKIEIQSKK
+130 NNSIKIEIQSKK

-161 DDNTNVNILPCID
+161 DDNVNINVFPCID
-174 INIRNNDSNW
+174 INVRNNDSNW
-184 NEPFLETFDSISK
+184 NEPFLQTIDSISK

-204 SSVINSEFEIATFF
+204 SKVINSEFQISTFF
-218 ETTYSLNNEKVDV
+218 KSTYSLNNKKVD
-231 NYIKSNN
+231 IKYLESNDE
-238 KNLIGSSSEFLLN
+238 NLIGSSSVFSLN
-251 KNDELTVFKVGGY
+251 KDDELTIFKVGGY
-264 LNSNDSRKK
+264 INSNDSRKK
-273 EFHNIIKKECE
+273 DFNNIIEKECE
-284 NALKIGF
+284 NALKTGF
-291 NDLCKES
+291 IDLCKENT
-298 ADEWKKIWKDSDIK
+298 DEWKKIWDDSDII

-337 DSKLNIGPKGF
+337 DSSLNIGPKGF

-370 GTKDSSVAKNL
+370 GTKDSTVAKNL
-381 LNQRNDQLKN
+381 LNQRYDQLKN

-431 NAAIAQAIKKYITS
+431 NAAIAQAIKKYVT
-445 TEDYNFLENKGI
+445 TTGNYKFLENKGI

-466 WQQRVNYSKALNKYV
+466 WQQRVNYSQLINKYV

-486 GPNEYENNID
+486 GPNEYENNVD

-510 YTIKQLSEIAK
+510 FTIKQLSEIAK
-521 RNSVSKDIICEA
+521 RKNIDIEIVFKNNNINIQEIA
-533 NELGLN
+533 N
-539 EISSWKKIIDNIYIP
+539 WKKIIKNIHLP
-554 YSKDLNI
+554 YSKDLNV

-575 INKIPSSQRPI
+575 IDNIKSDERPI
-586 NQNWSWDRI
+586 NQNWSWDKI

-613 EDDFSKSELES
+613 ENDFSKSELES
-624 NFNFYE
+624 NFNYYE

-649 RMNNVEKAYD
+649 RMNKIEKAYE
-659 YFVRASRLDLDD
+659 YYIRASRLDLDD

-701 LDNKIHLN
+701 FKEKLYIN
-709 TKIPKNWE
+709 TKIPKKWD

-723 NIKNRKFNVLIN
+723 NVKNRKISVLIN
-735 KNESKID
+735 KHETKIE
-742 LLSGEKIDII
+742 LLLGEKIDIV
-752 LNNHELTINSKTTK
+752 LNNQETTIYPKTIK
-766 INQK
+766 IN

>member
-92 HISINNQ
+92 RISINNQ
-99 VLDLNNCKILSYR
+99 LLDLNKCKILSFK

-130 NNSVKIEIQSKK
+130 NNSIKIEIQSKK

-161 DDNTNVNILPCID
+161 DDNVNINVFPCID
-174 INIRNNDSNW
+174 INVRNNDSNW
-184 NEPFLETFDSISK
+184 NEPFLQTIDSISK

-204 SSVINSEFEIATFF
+204 SKVINSEFQISTFF
-218 ETTYSLNNEKVDV
+218 KSTYSLNNKKVD
-231 NYIKSNN
+231 IKYLESNDE
-238 KNLIGSSSEFLLN
+238 NLIGSSSVFSLN
-251 KNDELTVFKVGGY
+251 KDDELTIFKVGGY
-264 LNSNDSRKK
+264 INSNDSRKK
-273 EFHNIIKKECE
+273 DFNNIIEKECE
-284 NALKIGF
+284 NALKTGF
-291 NDLCKES
+291 IELCKENT
-298 ADEWKKIWKDSDIK
+298 DEWKKIWDDSDIIIK
-312 INGDVKS
+312 GDVKS

-337 DSKLNIGPKGF
+337 DSSLNIGPKGF

-370 GTKDSSVAKNL
+370 GTKDSTVAKNL
-381 LNQRNDQLKN
+381 LNQRYDQLKN

-431 NAAIAQAIKKYITS
+431 NAAIAQAIKKYVT
-445 TEDYNFLENKGI
+445 TTGNYKFLENKGI

-466 WQQRVNYSKALNKYV
+466 WQQRVNYSQLINKYV

-486 GPNEYENNID
+486 GPNEYENNVD

-510 YTIKQLSEIAK
+510 FTIKQLSEIAK
-521 RNSVSKDIICEA
+521 RKNIDKEIVFKNNNINIQEIA
-533 NELGLN
+533 N
-539 EISSWKKIIDNIYIP
+539 WKKIIKNIHLP
-554 YSKDLNI
+554 YSKDLNV

-575 INKIPSSQRPI
+575 IDNIKSDERPI
-586 NQNWSWDRI
+586 NQNWSWDKI

-613 EDDFSKSELES
+613 ENDFSKSELES
-624 NFNFYE
+624 NFNYYE

-649 RMNNVEKAYD
+649 RMNKIEKAYE
-659 YFVRASRLDLDD
+659 YYIRASRLDLDD

-701 LDNKIHLN
+701 FKEKLYIN
-709 TKIPKNWE
+709 TNIPKNWD

-723 NIKNRKFNVLIN
+723 NIKNRKISVLIN
-735 KNESKID
+735 KHETKIK
-742 LLSGEKIDII
+742 LLLGEKIDIV
-752 LNNHELTINSKTTK
+752 LNNQETTIYPKTIK
-766 INQK
+766 IN